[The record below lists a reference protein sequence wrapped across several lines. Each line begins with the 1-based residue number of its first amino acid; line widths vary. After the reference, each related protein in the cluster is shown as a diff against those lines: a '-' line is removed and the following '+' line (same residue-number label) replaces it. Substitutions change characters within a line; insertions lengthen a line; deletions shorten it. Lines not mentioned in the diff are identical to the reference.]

1 MPYVQAGQ
9 RTTHWWILCRCSTK
23 RKGFDGMKSNL
34 TIRSRKITGLS
45 PNEDG
50 PVILSTRML
59 SNWYSYAQYLL
70 TGRLCNRAHGRGR
83 RTDLFRQ
90 RLYNIIWRNRIAQVC
105 NLRRCGSS
113 VWRTRRSSST
123 KYRNVPVRM
132 TSTGG
137 AHHQSLMNG
146 RSLCN
151 RSPNQSS
158 WDASPSNYD
167 GESVPGILAN
177 PVSNQNH
184 KVLCRAIGQGI
195 TRVRGLSS
203 VG

>member
-1 MPYVQAGQ
+1 MPCGRAGQ
-9 RTTHWWILCRCSTK
+9 RTTHWWILCRCSTQ
-23 RKGFDGMKSNL
+23 RKGFAGMKNNL

-70 TGRLCNRAHGRGR
+70 TGILCNRAHGRGR
-83 RTDLFRQ
+83 RTYLFRR
-90 RLYNIIWRNRIAQVC
+90 RLYNIIWTSDNAWMF
-105 NLRRCGSS
+105 

-137 AHHQSLMNG
+137 AHHQSLTDG
-146 RSLCN
+146 RSLYN
-151 RSPNQSS
+151 RSLNQSRWS
-158 WDASPSNYD
+158 WASSYTTYD
-167 GESVPGILAN
+167 VRIISSGESCVK
-177 PVSNQNH
+177 SE
-184 KVLCRAIGQGI
+184 
-195 TRVRGLSS
+195 T
-203 VG
+203 